1 MSKRRRIGLPIYLAP
16 IMFGLMGIFV
26 SAQMGENSLS
36 RYVVLLT
43 SLSVSLLAI
52 GMLVSQ
58 LNVSRTQR
66 ATLIVGVILLA
77 LGALVPIARIGEE
90 LRVPAETMLISQ
102 STQLAIRWLGV
113 SSVIV
118 GLFAVVYIL
127 MRREEQIEAVGER
140 FRYLADHMSEG
151 FILTAADGTI
161 AVVND
166 ALLNMTGLKADD
178 LVGKSGAELSEQYKL
193 EPMVS
198 HIAQR
203 PQNAPMEYRFA
214 WQRDGK
220 ELELWVS
227 GTPLFDSRGHFTGTL
242 ATIRDVTEQ
251 HQMSKRLERYAQGLQ
266 ELVEDRTEK
275 LYQSQ
280 QRLRDL
286 LLHMNEAF
294 VTLDRE
300 YRITFANE
308 RFCELLGLNVE
319 AVTGKELLGFVA
331 SPDRGRMLE
340 LLAAPGKQG
349 SAHPQQE
356 LALQP
361 PDSDTV
367 HVVASLAAIEPAPG
381 AEDRYSLVMTDV
393 RELKRMQQQ
402 VEVRAAELEE
412 ANTELR
418 MLDRAKDN
426 FLSTVSH
433 ELRTPLAT
441 VRGYTEMLESGTL
454 GQLQTQQSNAL
465 KVMSR
470 NLERLGTLIDEII
483 EFSRMEVRGL
493 LLHQTLFSGEK
504 FLNEC
509 AATLAPQAQSRDLH
523 IRVMASPDAAILW
536 GDRRRLV
543 QAVTILLSN
552 SVKFC
557 SPGDIITVS
566 TERRAGGIIAI
577 AVSDTGIGIDPAIQ
591 RRVFDKF
598 YQADSSLSRRYEG
611 AGIGLA
617 IAKTISE
624 AHGGHIDLQSEPGK
638 GSTFTIILNM
648 ASFLPNDLELLPK
661 LTVERPVLLAI
672 SEPEFAAA
680 LSEALQ
686 CSGISTSTVSSGL
699 ACIRALKDTEPC
711 LILVDDVLPDL
722 GGASTVE
729 RLQQEAEAKDARV
742 LLMAGND
749 QTRTKDDHELQGIA
763 QAISKPFTA
772 EELIV
777 AVSSALDLP
786 AVPGATTRRTFRK
799 ASAPAVLV
807 ISQDKDLLDWVGS
820 ALRARQTRC
829 VRASNIE
836 DARSAADRYNICTV
850 AVEADTAGR
859 DSEAFLKLG
868 QQIASELGAQFAEL
882 KAVGTGMGGPNGH
895 RIVTVPCSSLELLQA
910 LSISTTDVA

>member
-1 MSKRRRIGLPIYLAP
+1 MKRRRHIGLPIYLAP
-16 IMFGLMGIFV
+16 IMFGLLGILV
-26 SAQMGENSLS
+26 STQLAENTIIS
-36 RYVVLLT
+36 YVVLLT

-52 GMLVSQ
+52 GMLISQ
-58 LNVSRTQR
+58 LNVSKSQR
-66 ATLIVGVILLA
+66 AILIIGVLLLA
-77 LGALVPIARIGEE
+77 LGAFLSR
-90 LRVPAETMLISQ
+90 LFDDYRVPVETMFISA
-102 STQLAIRWLGV
+102 SALLALRWLGV
-113 SSVIV
+113 VSVIM
-118 GLFAVVYIL
+118 GLFAVIYIL

-161 AVVND
+161 TVVND
-166 ALLNMTGLKADD
+166 ALLKMTGMKADE

-286 LLHMNEAF
+286 LFHMNEAF
-294 VTLDRE
+294 VTLDRD
-300 YRITFANE
+300 YHITFANE
-308 RFCELLGLNVE
+308 RFCDLLGLNVD
-319 AVTGKELLGFVA
+319 AVAGKDLFEFVE
-331 SPDRGRMLE
+331 SSDRGRLLE
-340 LLAAPGKQG
+340 LFAAPRKQG
-349 SAHPQQE
+349 QEHPQQE
-356 LALQP
+356 LALRP
-361 PDSDTV
+361 PGGGTLY
-367 HVVASLAAIEPAPG
+367 VVASAAAIEPAPG

-393 RELKRMQQQ
+393 RELKRMQHQI
-402 VEVRAAELEE
+402 EVRAAELEE

-454 GQLQTQQSNAL
+454 GNLQAQQSNAL

-509 AATLAPQAQSRDLH
+509 AATLAPQAQMRDLH
-523 IRVMASPDAAILW
+523 IRVIASPDAAILW
-536 GDRRRLV
+536 GDRRRLL

-557 SPGDIITVS
+557 SPGDIITLT

-577 AVSDTGIGIDPAIQ
+577 GVSDTGIGIDPSIQ

-638 GSTFTIILNM
+638 GSTFTVILHM
-648 ASFLPNDLELLPK
+648 ASFLPNEPEILPR
-661 LTVERPVLLAI
+661 LNVDRPVLLAV

-680 LSEALQ
+680 LSETLQ
-686 CSGISTSTVSSGL
+686 RSGVTTTSVSSGL
-699 ACIRALKDTEPC
+699 ACIRAVKDAAPS
-711 LILVDDVLPDL
+711 LVLVDDVLPDL
-722 GGASTVE
+722 GGASTVQ
-729 RLQQEAEAKDARV
+729 RLQQEAEAKDTRI

-749 QTRTKDDHELQGIA
+749 QTRTKDEHELHEIA
-763 QAISKPFTA
+763 HALSKPFTA
-772 EELIV
+772 EELLIAV
-777 AVSSALDLP
+777 AAALDLP
-786 AVPGATTRRTFRK
+786 SLPGVAARRTLRK

-807 ISQDKDLLDWVGS
+807 VSRDRELLDWVGS

-829 VRASNIE
+829 IGASTIE
-836 DARSAADRYNICTV
+836 DARSAARKYNIQTV

-859 DSEAFLKLG
+859 DAHALLEQA
-868 QQIASELGAQFAEL
+868 QQIASEQGAQFAEL
-882 KAVGTGMGGPNGH
+882 KSAGASSNGPNGH
-895 RIVTVPCSSLELLQA
+895 RIVHVPCTSQELLQA
-910 LSISTTDVA
+910 LSISGTFVA